1 MTDYSPGR
9 AIAGDSDRVHPAR
22 GRWRKSSFSGSNGD
36 CIEVASLA
44 GGHVGV
50 RDSKKTSGPCLLFSP
65 DVWTAFVNDIRHT
78 NRKGRNL
85 ILLQL
90 DGRLPSPT
98 RPARTI
104 PHLAKRQRS
113 TPSFQHKILIS
124 TRYGLG
130 KWLCRRAK
138 TNASESRGRDT
149 PEQVTARA

>member
-9 AIAGDSDRVHPAR
+9 AIAGDSDRVYPAR

-65 DVWTAFVNDIRHT
+65 DAWTAFLNDIRYA
-78 NRKGRNL
+78 NLKGRNL

-90 DGRLPSPT
+90 DGRLPSPS
-98 RPARTI
+98 PASQNDPSPR
-104 PHLAKRQRS
+104 KKQRS
-113 TPSFQHKILIS
+113 TPSYQHKTLIS
-124 TRYGLG
+124 TRYGV
-130 KWLCRRAK
+130 R
-138 TNASESRGRDT
+138 
-149 PEQVTARA
+149 